1 MGITQR
7 AISRQANKA
16 EEAKQDAQRQVQ
28 MLISSEGIETMSD
41 AELSQ
46 LAQAAG
52 YTLSSLRKIRE
63 AVKSQSQAKITKA
76 QNDLVKQQQ
85 TMDLARQRETR
96 LAGGGTPTPTP
107 TPTPTDREPFSPF
120 QLQAIADQFIA
131 TNGKDK
137 SLKYL
142 AENNTIPS
150 GGKTITLSESEK
162 QQLIQMLGGSP
173 TQTGTPPPTGTTS
186 GTSGETWVQKIGKT
200 LLNLLP
206 FN

>member
-1 MGITQR
+1 
-7 AISRQANKA
+7 
-16 EEAKQDAQRQVQ
+16 

-52 YTLSSLRKIRE
+52 YTLSSLRKIRD
-63 AVKSQSQAKITKA
+63 AVKSQSQTKITKA
-76 QNDLVKQQQ
+76 QNDLIKQQQ
-85 TMDLARQRETR
+85 TMELARQREAR
-96 LAGGGTPTPTP
+96 LSDGGETPTDDNGSPI
-107 TPTPTDREPFSPF
+107 DREPFSPF

-131 TNGKDK
+131 TNGKDE

-142 AENNTIPS
+142 AANNTIPA
-150 GGKTITLSESEK
+150 GGETITLSESEK

-173 TQTGTPPPTGTTS
+173 TQTGTTS